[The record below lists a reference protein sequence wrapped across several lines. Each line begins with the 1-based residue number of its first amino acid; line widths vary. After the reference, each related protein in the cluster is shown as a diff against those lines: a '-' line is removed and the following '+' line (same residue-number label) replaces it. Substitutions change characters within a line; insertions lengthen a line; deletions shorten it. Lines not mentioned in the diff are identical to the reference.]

1 MASWRP
7 VAYQPPV
14 VHRWDGEYIVF
25 APLSGHTHI
34 LDVVGGEVLMA
45 LQSGPVEAQSIYQR
59 VADLLELPADELL
72 AARVD
77 SILDEFDRAGLI
89 ERVD

>member
-1 MASWRP
+1 
-7 VAYQPPV
+7 
-14 VHRWDGEYIVF
+14 
-25 APLSGHTHI
+25 
-34 LDVVGGEVLMA
+34 MA